1 MTNLKKIGL
10 TALAGTL
17 ASTSFAQAGELSV
30 SGNAIMEYQTTE
42 INRGSGVNTTDGFV
56 MNSTLTF
63 SGSGEL
69 DNGMTVSMYQSLASG
84 SVTSEGVTLDMG
96 DMGALTLD
104 SWGYSNGITSI
115 ADKMPTAGE
124 NVHDDLGVFTSGTAF
139 DDEAATYTAS
149 TSSAES
155 HDNPAAGVVKT
166 SSDGA
171 DTLGYKYSDDMFTL
185 SLAASQVAGGGE
197 ESVALTINAIDGLT
211 IGGGLGTDRPT
222 AATEDDVSTM
232 FATYAFGPVTVGAQS
247 SEIEKEAAS
256 TDIEADHYAIS
267 FAVNENLSVSYGE
280 HTVEFENLTPDEES
294 KGFSASYTAGSMS
307 FVLVNNEKEN
317 VNGVDANDQEMMELK
332 MIMAF

>member
-42 INRGSGVNTTDGFV
+42 INRGSGMNNTDGFV

-63 SGSGEL
+63 SGSGDL
-69 DNGMTVSMYQSLASG
+69 DNGMSVSMYQSLASG

-104 SWGYSNGITSI
+104 SWGYANGITSI

-124 NVHDDLGVFTSGTAF
+124 NVHDDLGNLTSGTAF
-139 DDEAATYTAS
+139 DDEAATYVASTAS
-149 TSSAES
+149 SES

-185 SLAASQVAGGGE
+185 SVAASQVAGGGE

-232 FATYAFGPVTVGAQS
+232 FATYAFGPVTVGAQR
-247 SEIEKEAAS
+247 SEIDKEAAN

-280 HTVEFENLTPDEES
+280 HTVDYENLTPDEES
-294 KGFSASYTAGSMS
+294 KGFSASYTAGSIS

-317 VNGVDANDQEMMELK
+317 VQGVDANDQEMMELK